1 MANPDDI
8 GPDVTHQHEE
18 WRAGRMGDTEDL
30 RSRDE
35 FAGIPQCH
43 CGCEG
48 DHITDEDQEGDDGG
62 LPVRRARQRIR

>member
-1 MANPDDI
+1 
-8 GPDVTHQHEE
+8 
-18 WRAGRMGDTEDL
+18 MGNTEDL